1 MIYSWRII
9 AAWLECFPEKPRT
22 VSEGTGL
29 SGKAKSVKRFKRS
42 NGLDTALYKNYR
54 YLFYPRGPACPRL
67 PYLWPLRSP
76 SLARC
81 IVPTPCGTQSLPRI
95 FSPFRC
101 RLTGSGCG
109 YGRAQTRPSH
119 SSNSG
124 VRCCRSPGTNRSTEE
139 EREFIIISIHLLCAI
154 CPYRILWSKIFRI
167 LRPFCLERSSS
178 AGPLFW

>member
-1 MIYSWRII
+1 M
-9 AAWLECFPEKPRT
+9 
-22 VSEGTGL
+22 
-29 SGKAKSVKRFKRS
+29 KRFKRS

-109 YGRAQTRPSH
+109 YGRAQTRPLH

-124 VRCCRSPGTNRSTEE
+124 VRCCRSPGTNRSTE

-178 AGPLFW
+178 AGPLF